1 MPSRVRSR
9 TLAHL
14 EALLAVGALSGCRV
28 VVDPGYGVVDPMP
41 MPATPPPTED
51 LSPPGVIYVGTPP
64 PVTPPATIP
73 EVTPPPVAPPPVTP
87 PPVTPPYVG
96 YGVVDPMPPPAE
108 CRSFSEALY
117 ATAEYKLDGVHVRL
131 YTSNSARGHV
141 FLDARVPVD
150 VRGAKVDQD
159 RVDSTTWL
167 FRMVPDPAS
176 HELSFTATGTC
187 EGASARATV
196 HVSWSTPEAGSTVNA
211 YVSPEGK

>member
-14 EALLAVGALSGCRV
+14 EALLAVGALSGCRT

-41 MPATPPPTED
+41 MPATDPPPVGV
-51 LSPPGVIYVGTPP
+51 PGPEFVYVGTPP
-64 PVTPPATIP
+64 PVPPPATIP
-73 EVTPPPVAPPPVTP
+73 EVTP

-141 FLDARVPVD
+141 FLDARGPVD

-176 HELSFTATGTC
+176 HELSVTATGTC
-187 EGASARATV
+187 EGESARATV
-196 HVSWSTPEAGSTVNA
+196 HVNWATSEAGSTVNA
-211 YVSPEGK
+211 YVSPKGK

>member
-14 EALLAVGALSGCRV
+14 EALLAVGALSGCRT

-41 MPATPPPTED
+41 MPATDPPPVGD
-51 LSPPGVIYVGTPP
+51 PGPEVVYDGTPP
-64 PVTPPATIP
+64 PGTPP
-73 EVTPPPVAPPPVTP
+73 E
-87 PPVTPPYVG
+87 PPYVG

-108 CRSFSEALY
+108 CRSFPEALY
-117 ATAEYKLDGVHVRL
+117 ATAEYKLDGVHVQVVTQNR
-131 YTSNSARGHV
+131 ARGHV

-150 VRGAKVDQD
+150 VRGAKLDQD

-196 HVSWSTPEAGSTVNA
+196 HVSWATSEPGSTVNA
-211 YVSPEGK
+211 YISPEGK